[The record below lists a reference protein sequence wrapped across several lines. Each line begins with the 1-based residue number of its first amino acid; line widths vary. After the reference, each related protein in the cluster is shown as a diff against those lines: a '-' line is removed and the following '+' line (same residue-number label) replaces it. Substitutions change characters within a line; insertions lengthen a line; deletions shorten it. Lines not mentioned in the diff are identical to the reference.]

1 MKRLFDIGV
10 AILLLL
16 PALMIVALAALV
28 VFAREGHSPFFIQT
42 RLGRNEKKFQMY
54 KVRTMDPL
62 TQSVATHQA
71 PEHSVTCTGRV
82 IRKLKIDELP
92 QLINVISGQ
101 MSLVGPRPG
110 LPEQTELADARRKLG
125 VFNVVPG
132 MTGFGQVQGVDMS
145 EPEHLAKLDAE
156 YIKTQTMYKD
166 ALIML
171 QTVARLRGKKSTY

>member
-10 AILLLL
+10 AVLLLL
-16 PALMIVALAALV
+16 PALVIVALAALI
-28 VFAREGHSPFFIQT
+28 VFVREGHSPFFIQT
-42 RLGRNEKKFQMY
+42 RLGRNETKFQMY

-62 TQSVATHQA
+62 TESVATHQV
-71 PEHSVTCTGRV
+71 PDHSVTCTGRV

-125 VFNVVPG
+125 VFDVVPG

-145 EPEHLAKLDAE
+145 EPEHLAQLDAE
-156 YIKTQTMYKD
+156 YIKTQSLLKD

-171 QTVARLRGKKSTY
+171 QTLTRLGGKKPTH